1 MAPTLSTG
9 TAPKR
14 SAIAPANGWA
24 APHSSI
30 WIASASAKTSRPQPY
45 ALDIGVRK
53 NAEPRAR
60 PEAEHADQAT
70 ADQDDRG
77 RAPGHRPTRD
87 GRRSLVVFLHGP
99 LASFVPVLGVQAGAA
114 ARRCTGFSTIG
125 RLITAES
132 KPNRTD
138 SHHTAS

>member
-30 WIASASAKTSRPQPY
+30 WIASASANTSRPQPY

-53 NAEPRAR
+53 NASP
-60 PEAEHADQAT
+60 
-70 ADQDDRG
+70 DRG
-77 RAPGHRPTRD
+77 PKPSTPIRQPHTRITAGVRQD
-87 GRRSLVVFLHGP
+87 TGRRATDDEALLSSCTVLLRPSSLCSVFKP
-99 LASFVPVLGVQAGAA
+99 EQQQGAA
-114 ARRCTGFSTIG
+114 
-125 RLITAES
+125 
-132 KPNRTD
+132 P
-138 SHHTAS
+138 ASPRSAG